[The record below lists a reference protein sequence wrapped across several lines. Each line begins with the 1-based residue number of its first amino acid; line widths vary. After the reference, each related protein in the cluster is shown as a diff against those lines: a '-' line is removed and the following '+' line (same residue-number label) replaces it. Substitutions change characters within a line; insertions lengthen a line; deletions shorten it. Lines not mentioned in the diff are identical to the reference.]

1 MPTIDE
7 LKKKLETGELTT
19 ADVIA
24 NGWMC
29 SVTQRIAKV
38 KQPRGGYIKPKA
50 FTVTELDGGGI
61 DDLNPEENVT
71 PGLVGIAVDYL
82 TRYMS
87 GTPVHEAFHI
97 SGLGADIVGETKL
110 YEQLVREVTGLDRP
124 SICAAVK
131 LAGFDS
137 AYRAGVMAYRPV
149 QDIYPDDATVE
160 NIKTMVERSLAFFEA
175 YGPRT
180 MDGLTFE
187 GGYTAYVAAGDGDF
201 LTEDTLWDFK
211 VSKQKLANK
220 YTLQLLMYWRMGL
233 HSVHPE
239 YAKVKYLGVY
249 NPRQNL
255 VYRLAVDDIPADV
268 IEEVERDV
276 IGY

>member
-1 MPTIDE
+1 MPTIEDVNG
-7 LKKKLETGELTT
+7 KLESGELTS
-19 ADVIA
+19 ADIIA

-29 SVTQRIAKV
+29 SVTQRIGKV

-50 FTVTELDGGGI
+50 FAVTELDGGGI
-61 DDLNPEENVT
+61 DDLNPSENVW
-71 PGLVGIAVDYL
+71 PGLVGISVDYL
-82 TRYMS
+82 TRFMS
-87 GTPVHEAFHI
+87 GTPVHEAFCI
-97 SGLGADIVGETKL
+97 SGYGAEAVGETKL
-110 YEQLVREVTGLDRP
+110 FGALLKELTGLDDA
-124 SICAAVK
+124 SIRAAVK

-137 AYRAGVMAYRPV
+137 AFRAGVMAYRPV
-149 QDIYPDDATVE
+149 QDIEPDTATVE
-160 NIKTMVERSLAFFEA
+160 NIRTMVERSLRFFEA
-175 YGPRT
+175 YGPVVK
-180 MDGLTFE
+180 DGLTFE
-187 GGYTAYVAAGDGDF
+187 GGYTGYVAAGDGDF
-201 LTEDTLWDFK
+201 LTSDTLWDFK

-239 YAKVKYLGVY
+239 YESVKYLGVY